1 MYHKI
6 KSTLAGL
13 GMVAAFLAAGL
24 TLGEPVA
31 RAQPPVPA
39 ASVGTHDD
47 AHAIVLK
54 TVLAVAAAEAA
65 RAAAREAELTQDP
78 GPQLRARA
86 SRLRL
91 ELGMPYYSFGAVLPR
106 RGES

>member
-13 GMVAAFLAAGL
+13 GMVAAFVAAGL

-31 RAQPPVPA
+31 DARSATRPGPVVQSEA
-39 ASVGTHDD
+39 A
-47 AHAIVLK
+47 AAAMVLQ
-54 TVLAVAAAEAA
+54 TVLSLAAAEAA
-65 RAAAREAELTQDP
+65 DAAAREAANVRQ
-78 GPQLRARA
+78 QHRARA

>member
-31 RAQPPVPA
+31 RAQPVPA
-39 ASVGTHDD
+39 AAIGAHDE

-65 RAAAREAELTQDP
+65 KAAAREAELTQDP

>member
-13 GMVAAFLAAGL
+13 GMVAAFVAAGL

-31 RAQPPVPA
+31 HAQA
-39 ASVGTHDD
+39 APLPGHAVDSN
-47 AHAIVLK
+47 AAAAAIVLK
-54 TVLAVAAAEAA
+54 AVLAVAAAEAA
-65 RAAAREAELTQDP
+65 ETAAREAALLQQQD
-78 GPQLRARA
+78 RARA

-91 ELGMPYYSFGAVLPR
+91 QLGMPYYSFGAVLPR